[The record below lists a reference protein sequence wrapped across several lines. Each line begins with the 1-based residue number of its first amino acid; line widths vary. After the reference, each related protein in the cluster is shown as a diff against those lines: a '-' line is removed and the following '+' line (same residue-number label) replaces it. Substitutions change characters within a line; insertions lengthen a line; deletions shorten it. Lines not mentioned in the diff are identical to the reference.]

1 MVIGVNLVPWQRV
14 ENMASLTHLGQY
26 WSASRRELRL
36 FGGSGLELSPGGQ
49 SLAQAWDLS
58 DCLELPCHRRSFLR
72 ENREAGWAAA
82 RWTYTDLPTPMVE
95 LVELLESRQL
105 RVGEWAA
112 GFCPQEQGAEE
123 LDFSSLGSSPLA
135 DSDHLAS
142 PVIPRRAQ
150 AFGVTY
156 LNSALE
162 RETEGS
168 RGDYGFV
175 YRAVKERGERPEL
188 FLKGTSPEHFVGP
201 GGRMGL
207 RTDLTNS
214 EDMEGNSCSREV
226 ISSGIE
232 PELAAVVHSD
242 GRIWGYTL
250 ANDVSGNR
258 MENETL
264 LYLYQAKHFTGAL
277 VLGPLILLSDN
288 QSNPNL
294 DIRTRIL
301 AADGEEL
308 FGRES
313 NTSSINAPLGDLV
326 SCAASHIR
334 LKPAEVF
341 STGTNVVPDGPVKV
355 LSEGMTVQISCPE
368 IGLLS
373 HGTGPVQDGS
383 ELNPDYARLQFEGG
397 GE

>member
-1 MVIGVNLVPWQRV
+1 
-14 ENMASLTHLGQY
+14 MAFLTHLGQY
-26 WSASRRELRL
+26 WSASRGELRL
-36 FGGSGLELSPGGQ
+36 FGGSGLEVSDGRQ
-49 SLAQAWDLS
+49 ELAEAWDLT
-58 DCLELPCHRRSFLR
+58 DCLPLPGHRKGFLR
-72 ENREAGWAAA
+72 AACDARWAEA
-82 RWTYTDLPTPMVE
+82 RWTYSGLPTPVVE
-95 LVELLESRQL
+95 LVEWIESQGL

-112 GFCPQEQGAEE
+112 GFSPAESGAEP
-123 LDFSSLGSSPLA
+123 LDFSRLVATPSPGG
-135 DSDHLAS
+135 DHLVA

-162 RETEGS
+162 RETEGH

-214 EDMEGNSCSREV
+214 EDAQGEACEREIV
-226 ISSGIE
+226 SAGIE

-258 MENETL
+258 IENETL

-288 QSNPNL
+288 QDNPNL
-294 DIRTRIL
+294 DIRTRIFSSS
-301 AADGEEL
+301 GERL
-308 FGRES
+308 FERES
-313 NTSSINAPLGDLV
+313 NTSNINAPLGDLL

-334 LKPAEVF
+334 LTPAEVF
-341 STGTNVVPDGPVKV
+341 STGTDVVPDGPVKV
-355 LSEGMTVQISCPE
+355 LSEGMTVEMSCRE
-368 IGLLS
+368 IGILA
-373 HGTGPVQDGS
+373 HGTGPVEADG
-383 ELNPDYARLQFEGG
+383 ELNLDYARLQFERGG
-397 GE
+397 A